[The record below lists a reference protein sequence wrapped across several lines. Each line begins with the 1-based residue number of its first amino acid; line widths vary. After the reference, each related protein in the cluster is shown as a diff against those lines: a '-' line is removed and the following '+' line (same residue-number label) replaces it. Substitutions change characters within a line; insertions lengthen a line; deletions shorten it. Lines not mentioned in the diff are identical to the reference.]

1 MNTSHSFFDQLN
13 VAIRKYHRAIVVVWV
28 LILLVSVPLVT
39 SFFSSVSF
47 NVSGSNLSVPNSES
61 DKAQAVLS
69 SQFPSMNFSGNSI
82 IVVLENQDVY
92 AKDVRVGIVSLNTSL
107 SSDSK
112 LSDFTGITSIYS
124 VEENLLDSTVPAYVE
139 QVAHIIGQLPDSGNR
154 TYAWD
159 MASLELAG
167 EVSST
172 FVSSPLFTVNA
183 TSLYNLLSEFNATS
197 TAGQIRTSVAHLL
210 LTQNFQDYPYRL
222 SSPLTQDF
230 ASRDGKTMIFD
241 LGFSS
246 NPSNAEIVQARA
258 KVHNSSLSSI
268 GTLYVTGDAVIA
280 EDFQA
285 TGGPALG
292 TSVVPGVAV
301 SLLVAGL
308 LFLSPVAALIPLL
321 VGGVAIGISLGSNY
335 GLTVYVE
342 NSQINFA
349 VPFLM
354 ILTILGLAVDYS
366 VLQLR
371 RTREE
376 LSRGKSLEESVAVSV
391 RWAGQAVLTAGLT
404 VVVAYIVL
412 AVTRVP
418 FFGAVGTAI
427 ALGVAILLAASLT
440 FLPSIE
446 LVIGKKLFWPRQDR
460 LADDRPSV
468 VKRRLDRVPDR
479 VLRHKVAISVVIGLL
494 ALGAFY
500 VAYETPSGIDFTRL
514 IPNFESNQG
523 ITAITNHLGG
533 SVVSPT
539 LVVIT
544 FPTPIAY
551 GGDRFNETLL
561 NEIESVT
568 STISGS
574 TGVDSVSSP
583 TRPYGSPFNFTDLAN
598 LTPPVRAQY
607 LSGMTSLI
615 GKDNKTALITLGFS
629 QSAESSAAVS
639 ELGKI
644 ESSVDS
650 IVLPKG
656 TSVYFGGDT
665 QSIVDSVDLVNGV
678 LPSVVLILAV
688 GVFLILFVQL
698 RSVFTPL
705 RLIYTLLCS
714 IAFALATLSILFY
727 YILQTPIVIF
737 APLFVVVT
745 MLGVGVDYD
754 IFLVTRIREEA
765 MGGMSDLDAIK
776 TAMKKT
782 WVTLLGLGLI
792 LSSVFGALI
801 VSGIGLFQEIGLSAA
816 SAIMIDVGVVIF
828 LFVPSLMAIA
838 ERYNWWPGRVR

>member
-1 MNTSHSFFDQLN
+1 MNTSHSFFDPLN
-13 VAIRKYHRAIVVVWV
+13 AMIRKHHRVIVVVWV
-28 LILLVSVPLVT
+28 LVLLVSAPLVS

-61 DKAQAVLS
+61 DKAQAVLN
-69 SQFPSMNFSGNSI
+69 SQFPSMNFSGESI

-92 AKDVRVGIVSLNTSL
+92 AKDVRMGILSLNHTL
-107 SSDSK
+107 TTDSK
-112 LSDFTGITSIYS
+112 LSTFTGIASIYS
-124 VEENLLDSTVPAYVE
+124 VEESLLDSTVPSYVK
-139 QVAHIIGQLPDSGNR
+139 QVAQIIGQPPGPGNG
-154 TYAWD
+154 THAWD
-159 MASLELAG
+159 TASLELAG
-167 EVSST
+167 GVSDT
-172 FVSSPLFTVNA
+172 FASSPLFTVNA
-183 TSLYNLLSEFNATS
+183 TSLYNLLSDLNATS
-197 TAGQIRTSVAHLL
+197 TAGQIRASITHLL
-210 LTQNFQDYPYRL
+210 TAQNFGDYPYRL
-222 SSPLTQDF
+222 SSSLTQDF
-230 ASRDGKTMIFD
+230 ASRDGRTMIFD

-246 NPSNAEIVQARA
+246 PPSNAEIVQVRA
-258 KVHNSSLSSI
+258 QVHNSSLASA
-268 GTLYVTGDAVIA
+268 GTLYVTGDGVIA

-285 TGGPALG
+285 AGGPALG
-292 TSVVPGVAV
+292 DSVVPGVAV

-308 LFLSPVAALIPLL
+308 LFFSPVAALIPLL
-321 VGGVAIGISLGSNY
+321 IGGVAIGISLGSIY

-342 NSQINFA
+342 NTQINFA

-354 ILTILGLAVDYS
+354 ILTLLGLAVDYS

-371 RTREE
+371 RTKEE
-376 LSRGKSLEESVAVSV
+376 LTRGRPLEESVAVSV

-412 AVTRVP
+412 AVTGVP

-446 LVIGKKLFWPRQDR
+446 LLIGKKLFWPRRDG
-460 LADDRPSV
+460 LAGNRPSV
-468 VKRRLDRVPDR
+468 ARRRLEGVPDE
-479 VLRHKVAISVVIGLL
+479 VLRHKIAISVVIGLL
-494 ALGAFY
+494 AVGAFY

-523 ITAITNHLGG
+523 IAAITSHLGG

-539 LVVIT
+539 LVLIT
-544 FPTPIAY
+544 FPTPITH
-551 GGDRFNETLL
+551 GGDLFNQTLL
-561 NEIESVT
+561 EEIESIT
-568 STISGS
+568 STISAS

-583 TRPYGSPFNFTDLAN
+583 TRPYGSPFNFTDLAS

-607 LSGMTSLI
+607 LSGMSTLI
-615 GKDNKTALITLGFS
+615 GKDNKTALITVGFS
-629 QSAESSAAVS
+629 QSAESSAAAS
-639 ELGKI
+639 DLGKI
-644 ESSVDS
+644 ESSVDA

-678 LPSVVLILAV
+678 LPSVVLILAI

-727 YILQTPIVIF
+727 YLLQTPIVIF

-765 MGGMSDLDAIK
+765 MGGMSDLEAIK

-816 SAIMIDVGVVIF
+816 SAIMVDVGVVIF

-838 ERYNWWPGRVR
+838 EKYNWWPGRVR